1 MPYPEYFQKLEQLY
15 YRNPINEFYDT
26 TIKIEAGKAQIVT
39 QVRPDLLHGGGML
52 HGSVYFKA
60 LDDACTFAAA
70 TLKENEIPVTAS
82 FNIHFL
88 RPISKGSFTAV
99 GRVLHQSRRLIV
111 TEAEA
116 FDENGRKLAYGSGS
130 FMIASGGMPKL

>member
-1 MPYPEYFQKLEQLY
+1 MPHPAYFQKLEQLY
-15 YRNPINEFYDT
+15 YRNPCNAHYDVA
-26 TIKIEAGKAQIVT
+26 IKIEAGKAEIVT

-88 RPISKGSFTAV
+88 RPIAEGAFTAV

-130 FMIASGGMPKL
+130 FMISSKTTPKV